1 MDRRLKQ
8 PLVVLLMGVSG
19 SGKTTLGSLLSKRI
33 GGHFGDADAF
43 HPAAN
48 VEKMSNGIPLTDD
61 DRWPWLDAIA
71 QTIGRWAA
79 DGTNVV
85 FACSALKRIY
95 RDRLR
100 TGRTD
105 LKLIHLTGDADL
117 IASRM
122 EQRTGHFMPAGLLR
136 SQLAT
141 LEPPEPD
148 EGAITLD
155 IGSPPDILLAQ
166 CLARLR
172 LD

>member
-1 MDRRLKQ
+1 MGWRLKQ
-8 PLVVLLMGVSG
+8 PVVVLVMGVSG
-19 SGKTTLGSLLSKRI
+19 SGKTTLGSLLGERI
-33 GGHFGDADAF
+33 GARFGDADAF
-43 HPAAN
+43 HPADN

-71 QTIGRWAA
+71 ATIGRWAA
-79 DGTNVV
+79 NGTNVV

-100 TGRTD
+100 AGRTD
-105 LKLIHLTGDADL
+105 LKLIHLTGDEDL

-122 EQRTGHFMPAGLLR
+122 KRRTGHFMPAGLLR

-141 LEPPEPD
+141 LEPPGLD

-155 IGSPPDILLAQ
+155 ISSPPDILLAQ

-172 LD
+172 LN

>member
-1 MDRRLKQ
+1 MGRRLRQ
-8 PLVVLLMGVSG
+8 PLVILIMGVSG
-19 SGKTTLGSLLSKRI
+19 SGKTTLGSLLSERI
-33 GGHFGDADAF
+33 GARFGDADAF

-61 DRWPWLDAIA
+61 DRWPWLDGIA
-71 QTIGRWAA
+71 ATISRWAA
-79 DGTNVV
+79 DDTDVV

-100 TGRTD
+100 AGRTEM
-105 LKLIHLTGDADL
+105 KLIHLTGGKDL

-122 EQRTGHFMPAGLLR
+122 QQRTGHFMPAGLLR

-141 LEPPEPD
+141 LEPPGAD

-155 IGSPPDILLAQ
+155 IKLPPEMLLEES
-166 CLARLR
+166 LTFLH